1 MSKFW
6 PLSSIAALL
15 AIWVV
20 YNGRSAYNLLA
31 PAPLPGSYFVGGNS
45 SCKTIKHKYSD
56 RLKFCE
62 DLTPWTTLD
71 TAGNEIHRIIAS
83 CDPGRYEWNTV
94 MGPLLDPEPK
104 GNLWVLNPD
113 AEDLNPQLLT
123 LQNFNSTHDFHP
135 LGIDIFTGAANEPST
150 LFVINHMRDSKRTVE
165 VFELY
170 DESPPRLVHVRQLY
184 HPMFWAPNSVAA
196 LSHKDF
202 FLSIDHWF
210 KRDGL
215 WPWKLFM
222 PVVESA
228 LMLPLGMVEYVQ
240 FGPTGI
246 NVTVP
251 AIGVPFA
258 NGLALSK
265 DGSKLAV
272 ASTSAC
278 KVKVYEVSEEGL
290 KLKDTINLPFSP
302 DNMGY
307 EQDGSLIVAG
317 HPHFPS
323 IVRYSKRKQAIAP
336 SWVVSISD
344 RIQSLQ
350 DDTDLQAPYSVYNRT
365 NTHDRYAVK
374 TLYQSDGSGWSASS
388 TALWSNK
395 KQDKLIVSGLYSEG
409 ILVC

>member
-1 MSKFW
+1 
-6 PLSSIAALL
+6 LL
-15 AIWVV
+15 
-20 YNGRSAYNLLA
+20 N
-31 PAPLPGSYFVGGNS
+31 
-45 SCKTIKHKYSD
+45 
-56 RLKFCE
+56 
-62 DLTPWTTLD
+62 
-71 TAGNEIHRIIAS
+71 
-83 CDPGRYEWNTV
+83 
-94 MGPLLDPEPK
+94 PEPK
-104 GNLWVLNPD
+104 GNLWVLNPHKD
-113 AEDLNPQLLT
+113 DLNPQLLT
-123 LQNFNSTHDFHP
+123 LENFDSAHDFHP
-135 LGIDIFTGAANEPST
+135 LGIDVFPGAANEPST
-150 LFVINHMRDSKRTVE
+150 LFVINHMRNSKRTVE
-165 VFELY
+165 VFQLY
-170 DESPPRLVHVRQLY
+170 DENPPRLVHVKQVY

-196 LSHKDF
+196 LSHQEF

-228 LMLPLGMVEYVQ
+228 LMMPLGMVEHVQ
-240 FGPTGI
+240 FGPIGI

-278 KVKVYEVSEEGL
+278 KVKIYDVKPGGGL
-290 KLKDTINLPFSP
+290 KLKDTISLPFSP

-307 EQDGSLIVAG
+307 EQDGSLMVAG

-323 IVRYSKRKQAIAP
+323 IVRYSKRKQAISP

-344 RIQSLQ
+344 RIQSPQ
-350 DDTDLQAPYSVYNRT
+350 DDTDLQAPYGVYNRT
-365 NTHDRYAVK
+365 SMHDKYTMK
-374 TLYQSDGSGWSASS
+374 TLYQSDGSEWSASS
-388 TALWSNK
+388 TALWSSS
-395 KQDKLIVSGLYSEG
+395 KQDKLLISGLYSEG